1 MPNDLELKR
10 ADGAV
15 FGRCEKISAPV
26 LECDFGLGTERI
38 TSRLKVV
45 VANEKDKLIID
56 AIMDY
61 AKRTGVTDLVLLD
74 EEFVKSAIIHE
85 IERRRNDAE

>member
-15 FGRCEKISAPV
+15 FVRCEKVCAPV
-26 LECDFGLGTERI
+26 FERDFGLGTDRI
-38 TSRLKVV
+38 VSRLMAA
-45 VANEKDKLIID
+45 VADEKDKLLID

-61 AKRTGVTDLVLLD
+61 AQRNGVTDLILLD
-74 EEFVKSAIIHE
+74 EEFVRSAIIHE
-85 IERRRNDAE
+85 AERRKRNAE